1 MFVAH
6 LEREPKGLPRG
17 RLDLVQRADL
27 HLLEADLE
35 EGAVARGPE
44 GAALL
49 SVDGREHDEQV
60 HVLLPHHLPER
71 GARRLERVLRQDEL
85 APVEETWRGKGE
97 SKSVTEFGSTT
108 PRRRGRTG
116 MDLMPFERLEIN
128 GGERALSERG
138 KGSGEREGEG

>member
-1 MFVAH
+1 MGRLLPY

-49 SVDGREHDEQV
+49 PVEGRQHDEQV
-60 HVLLPHHLPER
+60 HVLLPHHLPEG
-71 GARRLERVLRQDEL
+71 GAGRLQRVLRQDEL
-85 APVEETWRGKGE
+85 APVEETC
-97 SKSVTEFGSTT
+97 
-108 PRRRGRTG
+108 RRK
-116 MDLMPFERLEIN
+116 
-128 GGERALSERG
+128 ERG
-138 KGSGEREGEG
+138 MKKRCGGLASSAATFCTSMDRDGPDAVRTS

>member
-1 MFVAH
+1 MPDRDLSFLRRRPLGALKNFVASSH

-49 SVDGREHDEQV
+49 AVDGREHDEQV

-85 APVEETWRGKGE
+85 APVEET
-97 SKSVTEFGSTT
+97 
-108 PRRRGRTG
+108 
-116 MDLMPFERLEIN
+116 
-128 GGERALSERG
+128 
-138 KGSGEREGEG
+138 